1 MFGSLL
7 IKLCHYIGIKPS
19 YIKRRHNWLVI
30 IILLATCLRVI
41 QLSGK
46 NLWIDEIITA
56 IFTFGI
62 GYHSFPTETVMPLNE
77 IAALFQYQ
85 HQSCPE
91 ISQSLAQQS
100 SHPPL
105 FFCLMHQWLG
115 LIQQLPFS
123 DISLAIQ
130 LRLLPAILGIIC
142 VFLLYHLNKE
152 SFSSQAGLIGATLM
166 AVSPFAVYLSQEARQ
181 YSLGL
186 VLITLA
192 LFALIKII
200 KQSQGGLIDWL
211 LWGITNSLGIYTHYF
226 FLLSFFAQIL
236 TLFIFL
242 YAFPKRLITLGGV
255 ILGVGLSYLPWLP
268 TVIDHF
274 SSATTDWLPEF
285 DWFSPIYQL
294 LLGGLVMVV
303 TFPVEQQP
311 LPVQILSGI
320 FMLGFA
326 GWLVYRFRVGYQQLP
341 SNSDTKK
348 ATLALSLYLIILLLQ
363 FVLVIYGLQKNIAI
377 APRYNYIFYPAV
389 CALLGASLSFPQQR
403 KAMLTVISVGL
414 ISSLFVIFNFFF
426 IKPYQPELTAERLN
440 QHSNATLVIATY
452 QKPAELVLGLSYGL
466 ALDRVAAS
474 SSDSKLILLDRSE
487 GYNQVWE
494 KIRQLTIKIENTWL
508 IAPGLREQDFP
519 DHLNMAGE
527 QNCQRDRAAY
537 YRIGFPYQRYQCEEK
552 LEPS

>member
-1 MFGSLL
+1 MG
-7 IKLCHYIGIKPS
+7 
-19 YIKRRHNWLVI
+19 
-30 IILLATCLRVI
+30 
-41 QLSGK
+41 GK

-56 IFTFGI
+56 ILTFGQ
-62 GYHSFPTETVMPLNE
+62 GYQGIPTEELIPLDQLSL
-77 IAALFQYQ
+77 LFQYQ
-85 HQSCPE
+85 NQSCSE
-91 ISQSLAQQS
+91 IAHGLAQQS

-115 LIQQLPFS
+115 LVQQIPFS

-130 LRLLPAILGIIC
+130 LRLLPAILGIIG

-152 SFSSQAGLIGATLM
+152 SFSPRAGLIGAILM

-181 YSLGL
+181 YTLGL
-186 VLITLA
+186 ILITIA

-211 LWGITNSLGIYTHYF
+211 LWGIANSLGIYTHYF

-242 YAFPKRLITLGGV
+242 SAFPKRLITLGGV
-255 ILGVGLSYLPWLP
+255 IIGVGLSYLPWLP

-311 LPVQILSGI
+311 LPIQILSGI

-326 GWLVYRFRVGYQQLP
+326 GWLVHRFRVGYQQL
-341 SNSDTKK
+341 SRNSDTQK
-348 ATLALSLYLIILLLQ
+348 ATLALSLYLIILLIQ
-363 FVLVIYGLQKNIAI
+363 FVLVIYGLQRNIAI

-389 CALLGASLSFPQQR
+389 CALLGATLSFPQQR
-403 KAMLTVISVGL
+403 KALLTVISVGL

-426 IKPYQPELTAERLN
+426 IKPYQPELTAERFN
-440 QHSNATLVIATY
+440 QYSESTLVMMTY
-452 QKPAELVLGLSYGL
+452 KNQAELALGLSYGL
-466 ALDRVAAS
+466 ALDRMVVPS
-474 SSDSKLILLDRSE
+474 SNNALILLARQK
-487 GYNQVWE
+487 GYSQVWE
-494 KIRQLTIKIENTWL
+494 KISQISISIPIENTWL

-519 DHLNMAGE
+519 NHLNMAGE
-527 QNCQRDRAAY
+527 RNCKRDRAEY
-537 YRIGFPYQRYQCEEK
+537 YRIGFPYQRYQCEEN
-552 LEPS
+552 LENS